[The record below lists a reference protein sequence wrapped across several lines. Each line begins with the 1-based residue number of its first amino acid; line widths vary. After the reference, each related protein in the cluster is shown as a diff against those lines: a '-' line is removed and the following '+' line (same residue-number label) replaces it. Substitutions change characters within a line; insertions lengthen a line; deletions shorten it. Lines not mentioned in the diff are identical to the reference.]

1 MSQKNRKRK
10 AEFTT
15 PEERWMCLQEFEK
28 DKNKKKSLAELA
40 IIAKILLKR
49 EDDFDP
55 STIWSWKTDKES
67 ASNRQLL
74 QENSKIMNIEPRRK

>member
-1 MSQKNRKRK
+1 MMSQKNRKRK

-55 STIWSWKTDKES
+55 SCLIIITF
-67 ASNRQLL
+67 
-74 QENSKIMNIEPRRK
+74 

>member
-1 MSQKNRKRK
+1 MMSQKNRKRK

-49 EDDFDP
+49 TRPFLGP
-55 STIWSWKTDKES
+55 PYVAKTISV
-67 ASNRQLL
+67 SNRAV
-74 QENSKIMNIEPRRK
+74 